1 MVSIRSAS
9 MACRN
14 APTSKTGMI
23 TAVPPTYRATSSWL
37 LQPVTWNSGTEIR
50 VRRPAGIHGERPAAG
65 LGVGQ
70 EVLVAGHR
78 ALGEAGRAAGVEDRG
93 RAGRLGVVDDQRV
106 AVGQRGSGHERVRRA
121 GVGHHVVR
129 FLLGEARV
137 DRHHDRV
144 GQHGAEEGQHPV
156 DAVAEPDRHPVAAL
170 DAEAAQAARHP
181 GRAVPQR
188 GVAQPRA
195 AAGLHHRLGG
205 AVLVDRGAEHLHQVA
220 GQAFVALDA
229 VLAADDAGHVE
240 HAAQVAV
247 VRGAHDAPSLAG
259 VK

>member
-1 MVSIRSAS
+1 MAGTVTMVSIRSAS

-14 APTSKTGMI
+14 APTSKTGMT

-50 VRRPAGIHGERPAAG
+50 VRRPAGSTQRP
-65 LGVGQ
+65 
-70 EVLVAGHR
+70 
-78 ALGEAGRAAGVEDRG
+78 
-93 RAGRLGVVDDQRV
+93 
-106 AVGQRGSGHERVRRA
+106 RR
-121 GVGHHVVR
+121 
-129 FLLGEARV
+129 
-137 DRHHDRV
+137 
-144 GQHGAEEGQHPV
+144 Q
-156 DAVAEPDRHPVAAL
+156 VAAL
-170 DAEAAQAARHP
+170 DAQAAQAACHAR
-181 GRAVPQR
+181 RAVPQR

-205 AVLVDRGAEHLHQVA
+205 AVLVDRVADHLHQVA

-247 VRGAHDAPSLAG
+247 VLH
-259 VK
+259 